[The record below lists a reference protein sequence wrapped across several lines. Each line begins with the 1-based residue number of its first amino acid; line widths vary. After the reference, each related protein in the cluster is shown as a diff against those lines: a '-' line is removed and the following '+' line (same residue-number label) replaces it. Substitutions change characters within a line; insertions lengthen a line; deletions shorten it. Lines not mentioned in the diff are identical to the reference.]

1 MSIIGIFGSVL
12 FCVLGLTP
20 ETQDT
25 TRLSAGYVVGS
36 GDQIAFRVTNA
47 EEINDKPIPVDLSG
61 YVRLPMVGRFRVA
74 GLTVAQIES
83 ELSDRLKP
91 YLLRP
96 DVSVTIAE
104 FRSQPVSVIG
114 AVRNPGIQQV
124 QGRKTLVE
132 MLSLAGGL
140 DPAAGSTL
148 KITRLLEWGRIPLSN
163 AVDDTT
169 GQFSVAEISL
179 KSILEARAPEE
190 NILVRPNDVISV
202 PKAENVYVIG
212 QVLRAGEFVLHER
225 EDVTILQ
232 ALSMA
237 GGLERTAQPQHARIL
252 RRTPG
257 AASRTEIPVDLRKI
271 LDGKAS
277 DVSLKAED
285 IVFVPS
291 SLPKKAAIRALEAA
305 VEIGTGVVIWRR

>member
-1 MSIIGIFGSVL
+1 LCI
-12 FCVLGLTP
+12 LGLVSDG
-20 ETQDT
+20 QDT
-25 TRLSAGYVVGS
+25 SRLSAGYVVGP
-36 GDQIAFRVTNA
+36 GDQIAFRVVNA
-47 EEINDKPIPVDLSG
+47 DEINDKPIPVDLSG

-74 GLTVAQIES
+74 GLTVAQIEA
-83 ELSDRLKP
+83 ELTGRLNA
-91 YLLRP
+91 YFLRP
-96 DVSVTIAE
+96 DVSVSIAE

-148 KITRLLEWGRIPLSN
+148 KITRQLEWGRIPLPS

-169 GQFSVAEISL
+169 GQFSVAQVSL

-190 NILVRPNDVISV
+190 NILVKPNDVISV

-212 QVLRAGEFVLHER
+212 QVQRAGEFVLRER

-257 AASRTEIPVDLRKI
+257 AASRTEIPVNLRKI